1 MVPVDGG
8 KLKLAIADDG
18 KGFAM
23 HNTSKSVS
31 SRLIKPF
38 GPVSG
43 GVSSIHSEPGQ
54 GTVVDLAFLD
64 PDLKPKESAAK
75 ANSPHSHAF
84 GAVFV
89 KPRMVMFRRVK
100 ITRVGPWRTVLMQS

>member
-43 GVSSIHSEPGQ
+43 
-54 GTVVDLAFLD
+54 
-64 PDLKPKESAAK
+64 
-75 ANSPHSHAF
+75 
-84 GAVFV
+84 VFPV
-89 KPRMVMFRRVK
+89 FIRSRGRARWWIWPSRSW
-100 ITRVGPWRTVLMQS
+100 T